1 MTKSSHR
8 IRILGREIQVRSSAS
23 SEAVTAV
30 EEFINR
36 RLAEVAVSLP
46 NADQQLV
53 TLLTLL
59 NITESYLALQ
69 RGDVSNSLEDD
80 SALQRIAAR
89 IDRALGEEVP
99 RRVNI

>member
-8 IRILGREIQVRSSAS
+8 IRVLGREIQVRSSSS

-30 EEFINR
+30 EEFVNN

-69 RGDVSNSLEDD
+69 RGDVSGNIEGNA
-80 SALQRIAAR
+80 ALQRIAAR
-89 IDRALGEEVP
+89 IDRALGDEVP

>member
-1 MTKSSHR
+1 MKSSHR

-23 SEAVTAV
+23 AEAVTAV

-59 NITESYLALQ
+59 NITESYLASQ
-69 RGDVSNSLEDD
+69 RGDVSNSIEADA
-80 SALQRIAAR
+80 ALQRIAAR

>member
-1 MTKSSHR
+1 MKSSHR

-23 SEAVTAV
+23 AEAVTAV
-30 EEFINR
+30 EEFINK

-59 NITESYLALQ
+59 NLAESYLAAQ
-69 RGDVSNSLEDD
+69 RGDTPNSMDGD
-80 SALQRIAAR
+80 ATLQRIAAK
-89 IDRALGEEVP
+89 IDKALGEEVP

>member
-1 MTKSSHR
+1 MKSSHR
-8 IRILGREIQVRSSAS
+8 IRVLGREIQVRSSAS
-23 SEAVTAV
+23 AAAVSAV
-30 EEFINR
+30 EEFVNK

-59 NITESYLALQ
+59 NITEAYLVAQ
-69 RGDVSNSLEDD
+69 RGDVADSTADD
-80 SALQRIAAR
+80 AALQRIAAR
-89 IDRALGEEVP
+89 IDKALGEEVP